1 MSSTTR
7 TFLAGCTTMA
17 AALSAVFLLTAAKD
31 GPTHANFDEITVGRI
46 NIVEPDGQKRL
57 IISNR
62 AQFPGSF
69 HQGKEIARP
78 DRRDFAGMLFVDEEG
93 NENGGFLQKGIKTP
107 DGKITAGLSL
117 TFDRYRQDQAMQ
129 LKHLNDERHASS
141 SLTFNDVPHHALS
154 PIDDFPK
161 FHEEANALPESERR
175 AFWNKLA
182 EEGKLSQPRVKLG
195 TTPRKDSILMLNDAK
210 GRARM
215 RLMVSASGKAAIE
228 MLDETGKVVK
238 TIGPDQ

>member
-1 MSSTTR
+1 MSSTR

-17 AALSAVFLLTAAKD
+17 AALSAVFLMTAAKD
-31 GPTHANFDEITVGRI
+31 NTRASFDEITVGRI

-62 AQFPGSF
+62 AQFPGAF
-69 HQGKEIARP
+69 DQGKEIARP

-93 NENGGFLQKGIKTP
+93 NENGGFLQMGKMGP
-107 DGKITAGLSL
+107 DGKIKAGLSL
-117 TFDRYRQDQAMQ
+117 TFDRYRQDQALQ
-129 LKHLNDERHASS
+129 LLHTNDEKNAAS
-141 SLTFNDVPHHALS
+141 SLTINDVPYYQNSAIGDMDS
-154 PIDDFPK
+154 YIK
-161 FHEEANALPESERR
+161 ASQALPESERR
-175 AFWNKLA
+175 AYWNQLA
-182 EEGKLSQPRVKLG
+182 ADNKISNTRVKLG
-195 TTPRKDSILMLNDAK
+195 TTPGKSSALILNDAN

>member
-1 MSSTTR
+1 MSTTR

-17 AALSAVFLLTAAKD
+17 AALSAVFLMTAAKEN
-31 GPTHANFDEITVGRI
+31 TRASFDEITVGRI

-62 AQFPGSF
+62 AQFPGAF
-69 HQGKEIARP
+69 DQGKEIARP
-78 DRRDFAGMLFVDEEG
+78 DRRDFAGMLFLDEEG
-93 NENGGFLQKGIKTP
+93 NENGGFIQKGTMSA
-107 DGKITAGLSL
+107 DGKISAGLSL
-117 TFDRYRQDQAMQ
+117 TFDRYRQDQALQ
-129 LKHLNDERHASS
+129 LLHTNDEKGGASS
-141 SLTFNDVPHHALS
+141 ITINDVPFYQNSPLS
-154 PIDDFPK
+154 NMASYIK
-161 FHEEANALPESERR
+161 TSESLPETERR
-175 AFWNKLA
+175 AYWSKLA
-182 EEGKLSQPRVKLG
+182 SDNKISNTRIKLG
-195 TTPRKDSILMLNDAK
+195 TTPGKSSALILNDAN

>member
-57 IISNR
+57 IISSR
-62 AQFPGSF
+62 AQFPGGF
-69 HQGKEIARP
+69 DQGKEIARP
-78 DRRDFAGMLFVDEEG
+78 DRRSFAGMLFLDEEG
-93 NENGGFLQKGIKTP
+93 NENGGFIQMGNKSA

-117 TFDRYRQDQAMQ
+117 TFDRYRQDQALQ
-129 LKHLNDERHASS
+129 LLHTNSEQGGASA
-141 SLTFNDVPHHALS
+141 LTINDVPYYQNAG
-154 PIDDFPK
+154 IDSMEQ
-161 FHEEANALPESERR
+161 FHKTAQALPESERG
-175 AFWNKLA
+175 AYWAKLA
-182 EEGKLSQPRVKLG
+182 SENKISNTRVKLG
-195 TTPRKDSILMLNDAK
+195 TTPGKTSALMLSDAN
-210 GRARM
+210 GRTRM